1 MLNFNGKIISAK
13 ELQLSNDNR
22 AFKYGDAIFET
33 VRVLNTKVVFIEDHY
48 FRLMASMRMLRM
60 KIPMKFTL
68 EFLQEEILKTTS
80 ALPKAENY
88 RVRLTVYRKDG
99 GLYSPKSNE
108 IDYLIEASEFSY
120 VEKSSYKVDLFKDFY
135 NYSGLLST
143 IKTTNKML
151 NTLSAIFADEND
163 LDNCVLLNERK
174 GVVEVTNGNV
184 FIIKDSIIKTP
195 ALTEGCIKGIIR
207 KKVIEILEKH
217 PDYTIEETVISP
229 FELQKADEVFITN
242 AILGIQSV
250 TNYRKK
256 EFKTE
261 ITNKIKSSLKL
272 LTITG

>member
-33 VRVLNTKVVFIEDHY
+33 VRVLNAKVVFIEDHY

-68 EFLQEEILKTTS
+68 EFLQEEILKTTKV
-80 ALPKAENY
+80 LPKAENY

-99 GLYSPKSNE
+99 GLYNPKSNE

-143 IKTTNKML
+143 IKTTNRML

-174 GVVEVTNGNV
+174 GVVEVTSGNV

-242 AILGIQSV
+242 AIVGIQSV